1 MNQPNPT
8 QQPLFPNSPSPPA
21 AEPLLPDVQSWPS
34 SERLA
39 RLNELR
45 LKMDQTGQLTPDE
58 CRLGV
63 RLIAAERIARAGS
76 QGGSK
81 AKAKAAPESFKA
93 VTLDDL

>member
-1 MNQPNPT
+1 
-8 QQPLFPNSPSPPA
+8 
-21 AEPLLPDVQSWPS
+21 
-34 SERLA
+34 
-39 RLNELR
+39 
-45 LKMDQTGQLTPDE
+45 MDQTGQLTPEE

-81 AKAKAAPESFKA
+81 TKAKAAPESFKA

>member
-1 MNQPNPT
+1 M
-8 QQPLFPNSPSPPA
+8 
-21 AEPLLPDVQSWPS
+21 QSWPS

-45 LKMDQTGQLTPDE
+45 LKMDQTGQLTPEE

-81 AKAKAAPESFKA
+81 TKAKAAPESFKA